1 MTVKRLLALGGSWC
15 AGVPSVQ
22 ILRIMEH
29 VRDFWKS
36 ISRHCLYCYSL
47 HATDHL
53 VSLFLS
59 LSEAA
64 LFLDRILFFVVAP

>member
-1 MTVKRLLALGGSWC
+1 MTVKRLLVLGGSWC

-22 ILRIMEH
+22 MLRIMEH

-36 ISRHCLYCYSL
+36 VSRHCLYCYSL

-59 LSEAA
+59 EAA
-64 LFLDRILFFVVAP
+64 LFLDRILFFGFDP